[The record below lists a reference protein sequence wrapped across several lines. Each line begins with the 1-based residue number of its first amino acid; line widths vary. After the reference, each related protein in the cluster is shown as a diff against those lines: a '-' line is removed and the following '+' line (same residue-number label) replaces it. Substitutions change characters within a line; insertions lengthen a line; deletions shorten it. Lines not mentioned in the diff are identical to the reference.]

1 MTWGYLPVTHS
12 RIRLGYSWGVMVRS
26 LAFVLLQEALGVH
39 YGISDRHVLLPGCCL
54 AGARGLLAFRNH
66 KFVVRFFPVI
76 A

>member
-1 MTWGYLPVTHS
+1 MTWGYLPVAHS
-12 RIRLGYSWGVMVRS
+12 RIRLGYSGGVMVRS

-39 YGISDRHVLLPGCCL
+39 YGISDRHVLLPCCCL
-54 AGARGLLAFRNH
+54 EYGKVFHAFRNH

>member
-1 MTWGYLPVTHS
+1 
-12 RIRLGYSWGVMVRS
+12 MVRS

-39 YGISDRHVLLPGCCL
+39 YGISDRHVLLPCCCL
-54 AGARGLLAFRNH
+54 EYGKVFHAFRNH